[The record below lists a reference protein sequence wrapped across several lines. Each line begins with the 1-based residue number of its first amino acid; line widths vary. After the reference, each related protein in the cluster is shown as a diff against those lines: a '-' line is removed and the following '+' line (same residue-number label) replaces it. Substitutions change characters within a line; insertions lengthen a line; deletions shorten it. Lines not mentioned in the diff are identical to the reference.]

1 MLAGTAF
8 HVLGCGQ
15 VTNDRN
21 RGEKK
26 YQNKMHSENMEYQKD
41 EYIHV
46 FSKQEKKNKTEGSVE
61 EPTQSLL
68 NKKDVFTFTIYSKL
82 DPAAQAVNTEK
93 SVR

>member
-1 MLAGTAF
+1 MYWDVVRSQMIEIEVRKNIRTKCTLKIWSIRRMSIF
-8 HVLGCGQ
+8 MYSQ
-15 VTNDRN
+15 N
-21 RGEKK
+21 RK
-26 YQNKMHSENMEYQKD
+26 
-41 EYIHV
+41 
-46 FSKQEKKNKTEGSVE
+46 KKNKTEGSVE

>member
-1 MLAGTAF
+1 MSIF
-8 HVLGCGQ
+8 MYSQ
-15 VTNDRN
+15 N
-21 RGEKK
+21 RK
-26 YQNKMHSENMEYQKD
+26 
-41 EYIHV
+41 
-46 FSKQEKKNKTEGSVE
+46 KKNKTEGSVE

>member
-1 MLAGTAF
+1 M
-8 HVLGCGQ
+8 
-15 VTNDRN
+15 
-21 RGEKK
+21 
-26 YQNKMHSENMEYQKD
+26 YSQNK
-41 EYIHV
+41 
-46 FSKQEKKNKTEGSVE
+46 KKKKEGSEE